1 MRQGSPLGR
10 SRAWAV
16 AAVLVAG
23 CSDAVQLPQAVLES
37 GIDQKVRLDVLQAL
51 DFADA
56 GGSAKAADATAV
68 DAAQSAETAAGDGGM
83 ADASVVADA
92 STGGSCQG
100 ACGQGDNG
108 LRGCNCTSS
117 CAKSG
122 DCCSDW
128 VPACY
133 KGPPLDWYP
142 APEGQCKQAA
152 DWLQVL
158 SNPDGDTIILK
169 QLDDNGD
176 NVRVRLLLIDTPELS
191 SQDCY
196 AEEAKAA
203 TYQALIRSKF
213 KVCLLPQPGGDDKDV
228 YGRLL
233 RYVYLQEPGQTQ
245 PVQLNL
251 RLLRQGMARVLYP
264 YLNGN
269 PLELVALATMATAK
283 AEKLGGWAACG
294 WVKPK

>member
-1 MRQGSPLGR
+1 
-10 SRAWAV
+10 
-16 AAVLVAG
+16 
-23 CSDAVQLPQAVLES
+23 
-37 GIDQKVRLDVLQAL
+37 
-51 DFADA
+51 
-56 GGSAKAADATAV
+56 
-68 DAAQSAETAAGDGGM
+68 
-83 ADASVVADA
+83 
-92 STGGSCQG
+92 
-100 ACGQGDNG
+100 
-108 LRGCNCTSS
+108 
-117 CAKSG
+117 
-122 DCCSDW
+122 

-133 KGPPLDWYP
+133 KGPPLDWYT
-142 APEGQCKQAA
+142 APEGQCTQAG
-152 DWLQVL
+152 DWQQVL
-158 SNPDGDTIILK
+158 GNADGDSLTMK
-169 QLDDNGD
+169 QLDDSGD

-213 KVCLLPQPGGDDKDV
+213 KVCLVAQPGGDDKDV

-233 RYVYLQEPGQTQ
+233 RYVYLQEPGQTK

-264 YLNGN
+264 YLQGN